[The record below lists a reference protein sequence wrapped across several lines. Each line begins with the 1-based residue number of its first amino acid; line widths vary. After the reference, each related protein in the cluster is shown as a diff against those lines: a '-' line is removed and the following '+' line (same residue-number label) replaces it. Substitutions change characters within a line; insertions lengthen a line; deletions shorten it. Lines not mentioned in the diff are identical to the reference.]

1 MRCIINV
8 LTRFCVKYIFMEIF
22 FSCFLSVSKDF
33 WCSFSGS
40 FFNVGRVV
48 VRLERLMGSD
58 RIRITDPKYLSTLVE
73 RLEAEEDKS
82 WGSRSRL
89 RKKAE
94 KNRSR
99 QLAIEGLME
108 PAEDMLDLYEH
119 PVFRYFLKV
128 TTLV

>member
-1 MRCIINV
+1 MSR
-8 LTRFCVKYIFMEIF
+8 
-22 FSCFLSVSKDF
+22 DF
-33 WCSFSGS
+33 VFR
-40 FFNVGRVV
+40 NILNIGRVV

-73 RLEAEEDKS
+73 RLEAEESKS

-94 KNRSR
+94 KDRSR

-108 PAEDMLDLYEH
+108 PAEDMQDLYEH
-119 PVFRYFLKV
+119 PVFRLKKL
-128 TTLV
+128 TFCKIA